1 MISSITLS
9 TATGN
14 VTLHSTA
21 AGSNAVVTRAEGLQG
36 IAPVRNLVTQRSQ
49 ASGGFVRSR
58 FTDSR
63 TITLEGE
70 VLGSTIE
77 GAFDNF
83 DTLAAAIYDSISTE
97 RTLKWTRDAS
107 GEQLQAGVR
116 LQDFQPL
123 TLTDGSAW
131 IKYQASFVA
140 PDPRVYSQTQTT
152 GTGAALSTAAG
163 GKTYNYTYTRGYNP
177 SSGGN
182 VSYTNSGSV
191 PTPPIIR
198 IYGYCTS
205 PQIVLTDDIRLI
217 FTGEIADG
225 DYLEVDAAA
234 RTVKL
239 NGTTSRLNLLDT
251 VNSTFFALPT
261 GTGTVQMV
269 ASNFNANARADLIYR
284 SAWT

>member
-21 AGSNAVVTRAEGLQG
+21 AGSSAVVTRAEGLQG
-36 IAPVRNLVTQRSQ
+36 VPPVRNLLTQRSQ
-49 ASGGFVRSR
+49 ASGAFVRTKY
-58 FTDSR
+58 TDSR

-70 VLGSTIE
+70 VVGSTIE
-77 GAFDNF
+77 GAFDSF
-83 DTLAAAIYDSISTE
+83 DTLAAAMYDSITTE

-116 LQDFQPL
+116 LSDFQPL
-123 TLTDGSAW
+123 TLTDGAAW
-131 IKYQASFVA
+131 IKYQATFSC
-140 PDPRVYSQTQTT
+140 PDPRIFSQTLTT
-152 GTGAALSTAAG
+152 GTGASLSAAAG
-163 GKTYNYTYTRGYNP
+163 GKTYTYSYTRGYNP
-177 SSGGN
+177 SSGGD

-198 IYGYCTS
+198 IYGYCSS
-205 PQIVLTDDIRLI
+205 PQVVLTDDTRLI
-217 FTGEIADG
+217 FTGEVADG
-225 DYLEVDAAA
+225 DYLEIDAAA

-239 NGTTSRLNLLDT
+239 NGTTSRLNLLD
-251 VNSTFFALPT
+251 VANSAFFALPV

>member
-36 IAPVRNLVTQRSQ
+36 VPPVRNLVTQRSQ
-49 ASGGFVRSR
+49 ASGGFVRSL
-58 FTDSR
+58 FTDTR

-83 DTLAAAIYDSISTE
+83 DTIASAIYDSIGTE
-97 RTLKWTRDAS
+97 RTLKWRRDAS
-107 GEQLQAGVR
+107 GQQLQAGVR

-123 TLTDGSAW
+123 TLTDGAAW
-131 IKYQASFVA
+131 IKYQATFVA
-140 PDPRVYSQTQTT
+140 PDPRVYDQTQTT
-152 GTGAALSTAAG
+152 ATGNALAVAAG
-163 GKTYNYTYTRGYNP
+163 GKTYDYTYTRGYNP
-177 SSGGN
+177 SSGGDAAYN
-182 VSYTNSGSV
+182 NTGSV

-205 PQIVLTDDIRLI
+205 PQVILTDSIRLI
-217 FTGEIADG
+217 FTGEVADG
-225 DYLEVDAAA
+225 DYLEVDCGA

-251 VNSTFFALPT
+251 VNSSFFALPT
-261 GTGTVQMV
+261 GSGTVQMV

>member
-21 AGSNAVVTRAEGLQG
+21 TGSNAVVTRAEGLQG
-36 IAPVRNLVTQRSQ
+36 TPPIRNLITQRSQ
-49 ASGGFVRSR
+49 ASGAFVRSR
-58 FTDSR
+58 FNDAR

-77 GAFDNF
+77 AAFDNY
-83 DTLAAAIYDSISTE
+83 DVLAAAMYDSIGTE
-97 RTLKWTRDAS
+97 RTLKWTRDAA
-107 GEQLQAGVR
+107 GQQLQAGVR
-116 LQDFQPL
+116 LSELQPIV
-123 TLTDGSAW
+123 LTDGAPW
-131 IKYQASFVA
+131 IKYQASFTA
-140 PDPRVYSQTQTT
+140 PDPRVYSQTETT
-152 GTGAALSTAAG
+152 ATGNALAVAAG
-163 GKTYNYTYTRGYNP
+163 GKTYAYTYTRGYNP
-177 SSGGN
+177 SSGGDVAYN
-182 VSYTNSGSV
+182 NTGSV

-205 PQIVLTDDIRLI
+205 PQVILTDEVRLI
-217 FTGEIADG
+217 FTGEVAAG

-239 NGTTSRLNLLDT
+239 NGTTSRLNLLNP
-251 VNSTFFALPT
+251 VSSTFFALPV
-261 GTGTVQMV
+261 GSGSVQLV
-269 ASNFNANARADLIYR
+269 ASNFDANARADLIYR

>member
-36 IAPVRNLVTQRSQ
+36 VPPVRNIVTQRSQ
-49 ASGGFVRSR
+49 ASGGFVRSL
-58 FTDSR
+58 FTDTR

-77 GAFDNF
+77 EAFDNF
-83 DTLAAAIYDSISTE
+83 DVLAAAIYDSISTE
-97 RTLKWTRDAS
+97 RTLKWRRDAA
-107 GEQLQAGVR
+107 GQQLQAGVR

-123 TLTDGSAW
+123 TLTDGAAW
-131 IKYQASFVA
+131 IKYQATFVA
-140 PDPRVYSQTQTT
+140 PDPRVYDQTQTT
-152 GTGAALSTAAG
+152 GTGAALATAAG
-163 GKTYNYTYTRGYNP
+163 GKTYNYSYIRSYNP
-177 SSGGN
+177 SSGGS

-191 PTPPIIR
+191 PTPPVIR

-205 PQIVLTDDIRLI
+205 PQVILTDSIRLI

-225 DYLEVDAAA
+225 DYLEVDCGA

-239 NGTTSRLNLLDT
+239 NGTTSRLNFLDP

-261 GTGTVQMV
+261 GSGTVRLT
-269 ASNFNANARADLIYR
+269 AGNFNSNARADLIYR
-284 SAWT
+284 SAFT

>member
-21 AGSNAVVTRAEGLQG
+21 SGSNAVVTRAEGLQG
-36 IAPVRNLVTQRSQ
+36 TPPIRNLVTQRSQ
-49 ASGGFVRSR
+49 ASGGFVRTKY
-58 FTDSR
+58 TDSR

-83 DTLAAAIYDSISTE
+83 DTLASAMYDSISTE
-97 RTLKWTRDAS
+97 RTLKWRRDTT

-116 LQDFQPL
+116 LSEFQPL

-131 IKYQASFVA
+131 IKYQATFTC
-140 PDPRVYSQTQTT
+140 PDPRVYSQTLIT
-152 GTGAALSTAAG
+152 GTGAALAAAAG
-163 GKTYNYTYTRGYNP
+163 GKTYLYNYTRGYNP

-182 VSYTNSGSV
+182 VSYNNTGSV
-191 PTPPIIR
+191 PTPPVIR

-205 PQIVLTDDIRLI
+205 PQVVLDDSTRIVI
-217 FTGEIADG
+217 TGEIAAG
-225 DYLEVDAAA
+225 DYLEVDCSA

-239 NGTTSRLNLLDT
+239 NGSTSRLNLLDP
-251 VNSTFFALPT
+251 VNSSFFALPV
-261 GTGTVQMV
+261 GSGSLQMV
-269 ASNFNANARADLIYR
+269 ASNFDANARADLIYR
-284 SAWT
+284 PAFT

>member
-9 TATGN
+9 TASGN

-21 AGSNAVVTRAEGLQG
+21 AGSSAVVSRAEGLQG
-36 IAPVRNLVTQRSQ
+36 TPAIRNIITPRSQ
-49 ASGGFVRSR
+49 ASGAFSRTR
-58 FTDSR
+58 FTEHR

-70 VLGSTIE
+70 VLGSTVE

-83 DTLAAAIYDSISTE
+83 DTIAAAMYDSVSTE
-97 RTLKWTRDAS
+97 RTLKWRRDSS
-107 GEQLQAGVR
+107 GQQLQAGVR
-116 LQDFQPL
+116 LSEFQPL
-123 TLTDGSAW
+123 TLTDGAAW
-131 IKYQASFVA
+131 IKYQATFIA
-140 PDPRVYSQTQTT
+140 PDPRVYDQTQTT
-152 GTGAALSTAAG
+152 GTGSALAAAAG
-163 GKTYNYTYTRGYNP
+163 GKTYAYTYTRGYNP
-177 SSGGN
+177 SSGGT

-191 PTPPIIR
+191 PTPPVIR

-205 PQIVLTDDIRLI
+205 PQVVLTDDVRLI
-217 FTGEIADG
+217 FTGEVADG
-225 DYLEVDAAA
+225 DYLEVDCAA

-261 GTGTVQMV
+261 GSGTVQLV
-269 ASNFNANARADLIYR
+269 ASNSNGNARTDLIYR

>member
-9 TATGN
+9 TESGN

-21 AGSNAVVTRAEGLQG
+21 TGSNAVVTRAEGLQG
-36 IAPVRNLVTQRSQ
+36 TPPIRNLITPRSQ
-49 ASGGFVRSR
+49 ASGAFIRSKYN
-58 FTDSR
+58 DER

-70 VLGSTIE
+70 VLGSSIE
-77 GAFDNF
+77 AAFDNY
-83 DTLAAAIYDSISTE
+83 DALAAAMFDSITTE

-116 LQDFQPL
+116 LSELQPL
-123 TLTDGSAW
+123 VLTDGAPW
-131 IKYQASFVA
+131 IKYQATFKA
-140 PDPRVYSQTQTT
+140 PDPRVYSQTLTT
-152 GTGAALSTAAG
+152 GTGSSLAAAAG
-163 GKTYNYTYTRGYNP
+163 GKTYTYNYTRGYNP
-177 SSGGN
+177 SSGGD

-205 PQIVLTDDIRLI
+205 PQVVLTDDVRLI

-225 DYLEVDAAA
+225 DYLEIDCAA

-239 NGTTSRLNLLDT
+239 NGLTSRLNLLNVT
-251 VNSTFFALPT
+251 SSTFFALPV
-261 GTGTVQMV
+261 GTGTVQLV

>member
-36 IAPVRNLVTQRSQ
+36 TPPVRNLVTQRSQ

-58 FTDSR
+58 FTDTRSVV
-63 TITLEGE
+63 LEGE
-70 VLGSTIE
+70 VLGTSIE
-77 GAFDNF
+77 NAFDNF
-83 DTLAAAIYDSISTE
+83 DVIAAAMYDSISTE
-97 RTLKWTRDAS
+97 RTLKWRRDSS
-107 GEQLQAGVR
+107 GELLQAGVR
-116 LQDFQPL
+116 LSDFQPL
-123 TLTDGSAW
+123 TLTDGAAW
-131 IKYQASFVA
+131 IKYQATFTC
-140 PDPRVYSQTQTT
+140 PDPRVYSQTLTT
-152 GTGAALSTAAG
+152 GTGAALSAAAG

-205 PQIVLTDDIRLI
+205 PQVVLTDDTRLI
-217 FTGEIADG
+217 FTGEVGDG
-225 DYLEVDAAA
+225 DYLEVDCAN

-239 NGTTSRLNLLDT
+239 NGSTSRLNLLDP
-251 VNSTFFALPT
+251 VNSTFFALPV

-284 SAWT
+284 PAFT

>member
-21 AGSNAVVTRAEGLQG
+21 AGSSAVVTRAEGLQG
-36 IAPVRNLVTQRSQ
+36 VPPVRNLLTQRSQ
-49 ASGGFVRSR
+49 ASGAFVRTKY
-58 FTDSR
+58 TDSR

-70 VLGSTIE
+70 VVGSTIE
-77 GAFDNF
+77 GAFDSF
-83 DTLAAAIYDSISTE
+83 DTLAAAMYDSITTE

-116 LQDFQPL
+116 LSDFQPL
-123 TLTDGSAW
+123 TLTDGAAW
-131 IKYQASFVA
+131 IKYQATFTC
-140 PDPRVYSQTQTT
+140 PDPRVYSQTLTT
-152 GTGAALSTAAG
+152 GTGAALSAAAG
-163 GKTYNYTYTRGYNP
+163 GKTYTYTYTRGYNP
-177 SSGGN
+177 SSGGD

-198 IYGYCTS
+198 IYGYCSS
-205 PQIVLTDDIRLI
+205 PQVVLTDDTRLI
-217 FTGEIADG
+217 FTGEVADG
-225 DYLEVDAAA
+225 DYLEIDAAA

-239 NGTTSRLNLLDT
+239 NGTTSRLNLLD
-251 VNSTFFALPT
+251 VANSAFFALPV

>member
-21 AGSNAVVTRAEGLQG
+21 SGSNAVVTRAEGLQG
-36 IAPVRNLVTQRSQ
+36 VAPVRNLITQRSQ

-58 FTDSR
+58 FTDTR

-70 VLGSTIE
+70 VLGSSIE

-83 DTLAAAIYDSISTE
+83 DTIASAIYDSIGTE

-107 GEQLQAGVR
+107 GQQLQAGVR

-123 TLTDGSAW
+123 TLTDGAAW
-131 IKYQASFVA
+131 VKYQVSFVA
-140 PDPRVYSQTQTT
+140 PDPRVYSQTETT
-152 GTGAALSTAAG
+152 GTGNALAVAAG
-163 GKTYNYTYTRGYNP
+163 GKTYDYTYTRGYNP
-177 SSGGN
+177 SSGGDVAYN
-182 VSYTNSGSV
+182 NTGSV

-198 IYGYCTS
+198 IFGYCTS
-205 PQIVLTDDIRLI
+205 PQVILTDEIRLI
-217 FTGEIADG
+217 FSGEVAPG
-225 DYLEVDAAA
+225 DYLEIDAAA

-239 NGTTSRLNLLDT
+239 NGTTSRLNLLDP
-251 VNSTFFALPT
+251 VSSTFFALPV
-261 GTGTVQMV
+261 GSGSVQLV
-269 ASNFNANARADLIYR
+269 ASNFDANARADLIYR
-284 SAWT
+284 PAFT

>member
-131 IKYQASFVA
+131 IKYQASFIA

-152 GTGAALSTAAG
+152 GTGAALSAAAG
-163 GKTYNYTYTRGYNP
+163 GKTYTYTYTRGYNP

>member
-21 AGSNAVVTRAEGLQG
+21 AGSSAVVTRAEGLQG
-36 IAPVRNLVTQRSQ
+36 VPPVRNLLTQRSQ
-49 ASGGFVRSR
+49 ASGAFVRTKY
-58 FTDSR
+58 TDSR

-70 VLGSTIE
+70 VVGSTIE
-77 GAFDNF
+77 GAFDSF
-83 DTLAAAIYDSISTE
+83 DTLAAAMYDSITTE
-97 RTLKWTRDAS
+97 RTLKWRRDTT

-116 LQDFQPL
+116 LSDFQPL

-131 IKYQASFVA
+131 IKYQATFTC
-140 PDPRVYSQTQTT
+140 PDPRVYSQTLTT
-152 GTGAALSTAAG
+152 GTGASLSAAAG

-177 SSGGN
+177 SSGGD

-205 PQIVLTDDIRLI
+205 PQVVLTDNIRLI
-217 FTGEIADG
+217 FTGEVADG
-225 DYLEVDAAA
+225 DYLEIDAAA

-239 NGTTSRLNLLDT
+239 NGTTSRLNLLD
-251 VNSTFFALPT
+251 VPNSSFFALPV

-269 ASNFNANARADLIYR
+269 ASNFNANARVDLIYR

>member
-21 AGSNAVVTRAEGLQG
+21 AGSSAVVTRAEGLQG
-36 IAPVRNLVTQRSQ
+36 VPPVRNLLTQRSQ
-49 ASGGFVRSR
+49 ASGAFVRTKY
-58 FTDSR
+58 TDSR

-70 VLGSTIE
+70 VVGSTIE
-77 GAFDNF
+77 GAFDSF
-83 DTLAAAIYDSISTE
+83 DTLAAAMYDSITTE
-97 RTLKWTRDAS
+97 RTLKWRRDTT

-116 LQDFQPL
+116 LSDFQPL
-123 TLTDGSAW
+123 TLTDGAAW
-131 IKYQASFVA
+131 IKYQATFTC
-140 PDPRVYSQTQTT
+140 PDPRVYSQTLTT

-163 GKTYNYTYTRGYNP
+163 GKTYTYSYTRGYNP
-177 SSGGN
+177 SSGGD

-205 PQIVLTDDIRLI
+205 PQVVLTDDIRLI
-217 FTGEIADG
+217 FTGEVADG
-225 DYLEVDAAA
+225 DYLEIDAAA

-239 NGTTSRLNLLDT
+239 NGTTSRLNLLD
-251 VNSTFFALPT
+251 VANSSFFALPV

-269 ASNFNANARADLIYR
+269 ASNFNANARVDLIYR

>member
-21 AGSNAVVTRAEGLQG
+21 SGSNAVVTRAEGLQG
-36 IAPVRNLVTQRSQ
+36 VAPVRNLITQRSQ

-70 VLGSTIE
+70 VLGSSIE

-83 DTLAAAIYDSISTE
+83 DTIASAIYDSISTE

-107 GEQLQAGVR
+107 GQQLQAGVR

-123 TLTDGSAW
+123 TLTDGAAW
-131 IKYQASFVA
+131 VKYQVSFVA
-140 PDPRVYSQTQTT
+140 PDPRVYDQTLTT
-152 GTGAALSTAAG
+152 GTGAALSAGAG
-163 GKTYNYTYTRGYNP
+163 GKTYAYTYTRGYSP

-182 VSYTNSGSV
+182 VSYTNTGSV

-205 PQIVLTDDIRLI
+205 PQIVLTDEIRLI

-225 DYLEVDAAA
+225 DYLEIDAAA

-269 ASNFNANARADLIYR
+269 ASNFNGNARADLIYR

>member
-9 TATGN
+9 TATGD

-21 AGSNAVVTRAEGLQG
+21 SGSNAVVTRAEGLQG
-36 IAPVRNLVTQRSQ
+36 VAPVRNLITQRSQ
-49 ASGGFVRSR
+49 ASGGLVRSR
-58 FTDSR
+58 FSDTR

-70 VLGSTIE
+70 VLGSSIE

-83 DTLAAAIYDSISTE
+83 DTIASAIYDSIGTE

-107 GEQLQAGVR
+107 GQQLQAGVR

-131 IKYQASFVA
+131 IKYQATFTC
-140 PDPRVYSQTQTT
+140 PDPRVYSQTLTT
-152 GTGAALSTAAG
+152 GTGNALAAAAG
-163 GKTYNYTYTRGYNP
+163 GKTYTYEYTRGYNP
-177 SSGGN
+177 SSGGDVAYN
-182 VSYTNSGSV
+182 NSGSV

-205 PQIVLTDDIRLI
+205 PQVIFSDETRLI
-217 FTGEIADG
+217 FSGEVADG
-225 DYLEVDAAA
+225 DYLEIDCAA

-239 NGTTSRLNLLDT
+239 NGNTSRLNLLDA
-251 VNSTFFALPT
+251 VNSTFFALPV
-261 GTGTVQMV
+261 GTSTVQLV
-269 ASNFNANARADLIYR
+269 ASNFDANARVDLIYR
-284 SAWT
+284 SAFT